1 VAKILIVD
9 DKTAVRLPFGE
20 WLASLGYTV
29 IITGDSEMVPEMI
42 RFENPDLVLVD
53 LLFKY
58 EYRLDLL
65 PQIHRENAR
74 VPILIVTS
82 RESARKDPRVSF
94 AADLLIRGFYFD
106 DLTRKVIELLE
117 AKPTVPYSASA

>member
-9 DKTAVRLPFGE
+9 DKPAVRLHFGE

-53 LLFKY
+53 LLFNC

-82 RESARKDPRVSF
+82 RENARKDPRMSF